1 MPDLGLTV
9 GIVKKRKK
17 SNTGGGV
24 GMSLL
29 KDSKLWPLVLGAV
42 SLTYVVTLRLY
53 SSPGPSMTR

>member
-17 SNTGGGV
+17 SNTGGGL

-29 KDSKLWPLVLGAV
+29 KDSTLRSLVLGV
-42 SLTYVVTLRLY
+42 MSLTYVVTLSLY
-53 SSPGPSMTR
+53 SSSGPLMTK

>member
-29 KDSKLWPLVLGAV
+29 KDSTLRSLVLGV
-42 SLTYVVTLRLY
+42 MSLTDVVTLSLY
-53 SSPGPSMTR
+53 SSSGL